1 MLKRVKVV
9 KETDEDGIAY
19 FYAGEGDNRIALDNS
34 KGFAYYWKEDPK
46 EYHDVGGWYR
56 GEKDMFVAKL
66 RLSVGTPEIQG
77 DDVLSTAP
85 R

>member
-9 KETDEDGIAY
+9 KETYEDGIAY

-46 EYHDVGGWYR
+46 EYHDVGGLYR
-56 GEKDMFVAKL
+56 G
-66 RLSVGTPEIQG
+66 
-77 DDVLSTAP
+77 
-85 R
+85 